1 MRNDELKAS
10 TRRAFHSS
18 LIIPHSSLLIYFR
31 QHLAA
36 DVLAAGALA
45 RHQAARGRDDVDAVA
60 AQDARDLGRAH
71 VDAPSGRGDARE
83 VRDRAGAARVV
94 AQEDADRPLRPL
106 ALRDVVVDVALLLE
120 DAGDLQLQLRRRDV
134 HARVLRGDRV
144 AHPRQHVGNR
154 VSHYSNSKES
164 YSYWLLAVS
173 FSPPVRLVRLALS
186 L

>member
-1 MRNDELKAS
+1 MSKS
-10 TRRAFHSS
+10 SS
-18 LIIPHSSLLIYFR
+18 LITHHLSLITLVDFR

-60 AQDARDLGRAH
+60 AEHARYLGRAQ
-71 VDAPSGRGDARE
+71 VDAPPGLGDARE
-83 VRDRAGAARVV
+83 VRDGAGAARVV
-94 AQEDADRPLRPL
+94 AQEDADGAARPL
-106 ALRDVVVDVALLLE
+106 ALDDVVVDVALLLE

-154 VSHYSNSKES
+154 ISHYSNSKKAI
-164 YSYWLLAVS
+164 SYWLLAVS
-173 FSPPVRLVRLALS
+173 FLP
-186 L
+186 